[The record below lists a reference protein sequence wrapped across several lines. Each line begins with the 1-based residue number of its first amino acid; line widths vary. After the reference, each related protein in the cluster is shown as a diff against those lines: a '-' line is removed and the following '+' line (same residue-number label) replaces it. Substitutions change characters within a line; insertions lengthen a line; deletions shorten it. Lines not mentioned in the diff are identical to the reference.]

1 MSKSPLK
8 INLANL
14 GDGIVNVPD
23 MVENFAEMQFQIS
36 QAATRMLGVE
46 ILWFRALP
54 HENGE
59 DVIFQ
64 TYTLYNVEDCP
75 SSIRMHVMNA
85 DYDASS
91 YEVDFFGINYNFPLE
106 IQCDIKTWEEVY
118 GKDTMPQ
125 KRDILYIPLYHKIY
139 EVASSSKM
147 TGFMGREMGYKIQA
161 TKYNPKA
168 SRRESAALK
177 DTLDQYTVGIQDL
190 FGAQISDE
198 VTDIVQDETN
208 SGFSGRILDDYK
220 MLNNATV
227 VEEHNLFTYKQ
238 LVSKN
243 YYIASVPPSKYS
255 IEYKTG
261 DEFNIEND
269 NRILNLW
276 FQLRRQYT
284 YTDIFSIKPAEKAR
298 QGNNYL
304 FDIKFKDSTPLERG
318 TYLNIINKVS
328 GINLNAEVIKTQSVT
343 SYTIKVPAS
352 DIFKLQREHP
362 NWITQ
367 RGFVCIHTDDINLF
381 SGYTADKKEIVS
393 VSLLNGSMLRVKVN
407 TYECILS
414 LNTFIKTNIWTALSL
429 SIGDENNVYVYSN
442 ENIELEPLY
451 KGQLDE
457 IRIRNKDVKLDRY
470 VIPSGYFNITNIRLY
485 DLSEIPIEEEIKRD
499 LASYNTT
506 TSSKAIINDVA
517 VPISR
522 AKYMGEQR

>member
-1 MSKSPLK
+1 MSKSPLE
-8 INLANL
+8 IGL
-14 GDGIVNVPD
+14 GDLTDGIVNVPD
-23 MVENFAEMQFQIS
+23 LVEGYAEMQFQIN
-36 QAATRMLGVE
+36 QAATRMLGAEV
-46 ILWFRALP
+46 IWFRALP

-64 TYTLYNVEDCP
+64 AYTLYNVEDCP
-75 SSIRMHVMNA
+75 TSIRMHIMNA
-85 DYDASS
+85 EYDASS

-106 IQCDIKTWEEVY
+106 IQCDIKTWEDAY

-139 EVASSSKM
+139 EVASTSKM
-147 TGFMGREMGYKIQA
+147 TGFMGRDMGYKIQA

-168 SRRESAALK
+168 SRRESAALQ

-198 VTDIVQDETN
+198 VADIVQDETN

-220 MLNNATV
+220 LINSATV

-243 YYIASVPPSKYS
+243 YYIGAVPPSTYS

-261 DEFNIEND
+261 DKFNIEND

-276 FQLRRQYT
+276 FQVRRQYN
-284 YTDIFSIKPAEKAR
+284 YTDVFSIAPNEKQR
-298 QGNNYL
+298 QGKYYL
-304 FDIKFKDSTPLERG
+304 YDIKFKTSTPIERG
-318 TYLNIINKVS
+318 SYINVINKVT
-328 GINLNAEVIKTQSVT
+328 GINLNAQISKAQSVT

-362 NWITQ
+362 NWINQ
-367 RGFVCIHTDDINLF
+367 RGFVCIDTPDINLF
-381 SGYTADKKEIVS
+381 KGVMKDGTEKVS
-393 VSLLNGSMLRVKVN
+393 VSLLNGSMLQVKVN
-407 TYECILS
+407 NYESILS
-414 LNTFIKTNIWTALSL
+414 LNTFIKSNVWTALSL

-442 ENIELEPLY
+442 ENIELEPLF
-451 KGQLDE
+451 KGQLED
-457 IRIRNKDVKLDRY
+457 IRIRNKDVELDRY
-470 VIPSGYFNITNIRLY
+470 YIPSGYFNITNIRLY
-485 DLSEIPIEEEIKRD
+485 DLSEIPTEEAIKKD